1 MINTT
6 AGIVFR
12 ADGFELSNLI
22 NMALK
27 DTCELLYKK
36 LYPSGNLHYFD
47 TSKITGN
54 PRNPN
59 IKLSFLLYFRNN
71 ENNYDRA
78 WVEKIFEVIQTKS
91 EREWKSQCRE
101 IFSSLEIDNDHLPLE
116 VGYETIRGLHV
127 FLIALWARKAM
138 LLPMSFPIPKNRIT
152 KDGNNK
158 NSYKLDAAYNLYP
171 PILKLLRLPFQ
182 KDLKDPDTHNILDYI
197 PAKSRTNYNFI
208 AWRPIVASSWIEID
222 DISLDDLKT
231 LFNFIISNRSNN
243 LVGFDY
249 RLSPVAWIRPIM
261 EFMDDKLAFTMNDV
275 RSFLTDVKPAKI
287 DDSECEFMKE
297 RDSWKIWISNY
308 TQTLYDTGK
317 VKDTSSIQNALDKL
331 SDYIFVDLAGGG
343 TQPPMVEDVVRFHM
357 DGAGVAQPLRIVI
370 NKQIHMTQIIKF
382 FDYVSEMQRARGAV
396 FINPLTR
403 FDKRSEPRPSKTN
416 KRTFAFNA
424 FRFFYSLSY
433 TIFDFICF
441 LNEKISDTLQ
451 YKDVEDI
458 LLAASL
464 KNPIIEAEKLG
475 YVPIVT
481 YVDIQGKRHLVPL
494 KFIPYSLL
502 SLQNLP
508 IRHEGGKV
516 FRFMATPD
524 NIGAVIVAL
533 ETSIRFLHIRWLDKF
548 LLVHDLPEYLDDFG
562 SIEKLLENDRF
573 FEMFINT
580 DKSGI
585 PWKRATSTRLIRIF
599 KSINNYKKLIARNH
613 YDIKLHYTHHELS
626 DYPEIAPLFYDNDRA
641 TVLTEASYRNHY
653 KHLVYFYNQIRMLDG
668 DPPIDTLPS
677 SNLDFNTQEAFYE
690 AFKLFKNFQSSYT
703 PHGIRATVISLS
715 STFLSPEHIGEEISG
730 HVTASVNRYCV
741 VDKQLVMDV
750 NILTES
756 KIVNSFHWSPV
767 DAISAPAT
775 AEDLIHQSF
784 ALKPPEG
791 NFLTNEQ
798 ILERFHLLSV
808 FSTHFCMANGKCP
821 EDVKKDI
828 GEFKCGQCYLGL
840 KSKGHISAILALLR
854 KLTCEIDSMKARLRY
869 LDMKNIS
876 DGAAVDLERQ
886 YAALVNEFCAWS
898 LSAEHILK
906 NEGLLDGKFMTI
918 GNSAKELALIELPE
932 NDQLL
937 ELLIRVNDAV
947 CYPELTNSVLKMD
960 VFKMSAQL
968 MSMDTSFVE
977 ILNFGNDNQLLAEF
991 RGKLESLMIA
1001 TKSTTSQ
1008 LSVALTSA
1016 ETPRIPIL
1024 TI

>member
-12 ADGFELSNLI
+12 TDGSELTSLI
-22 NMALK
+22 NMALE
-27 DTCELLYKK
+27 DTCELLYKR
-36 LYPSGNLHYFD
+36 LYPSGHFHYFD

-59 IKLSFLLYFRNN
+59 IKLSFILYFRNN
-71 ENNYDRA
+71 EKNFNRT
-78 WVEKIFEVIQTKS
+78 WIEKIFEIIHTKS
-91 EREWKSQCRE
+91 EREWRSECRE
-101 IFSSLEIDNDHLPLE
+101 IFSVLEIDNHHLPLE
-116 VGYETIRGLHV
+116 VGYETIRGLHI
-127 FLIALWARKAM
+127 FLIALWARKAI

-171 PILKLLRLPFQ
+171 QILKLLRLPFQ
-182 KDLKDPDTHNILDYI
+182 KDLDDPDTHNILNYI
-197 PAKSRTNYNFI
+197 PTKSRTNYNFI
-208 AWRPIVASSWIEID
+208 AWRPIIASSWVTID

-231 LFNFIISNRSNN
+231 LFNFIITNRNNN

-249 RLSPVAWIRPIM
+249 RLSPVAWIRPIL
-261 EFMDDKLAFTMNDV
+261 EFMDDQLAFTMNDV
-275 RSFLTDVKPAKI
+275 RSLLTDIKPEKT
-287 DDSECEFMKE
+287 DESECTFMKE
-297 RDSWKIWISNY
+297 RDSWKIWFSNY
-308 TQTLYDTGK
+308 TQILYETGK

-331 SDYIFVDLAGGG
+331 SDYIFLDLAGGG
-343 TQPPMVEDVVRFHM
+343 SPPPMVEDIVRSHM
-357 DGAGVAQPLRIVI
+357 DGAGVAQPLRSVI
-370 NKQIHMTQIIKF
+370 KKQIQMTQIINF
-382 FDYVSEMQRARGAV
+382 FDYVAEIQRTRGVA

-424 FRFFYSLSY
+424 FRLFYSLSY

-441 LNEKISDTLQ
+441 LNENILDTLQ
-451 YKDVEDI
+451 YSSVEKI

-464 KNPIIEAEKLG
+464 KNPIIETEKLG

-481 YVDIQGKRHLVPL
+481 YIDIQGNRHLVPL

-508 IRHEGGKV
+508 IKHEDGKV

-548 LLVHDLPEYLDDFG
+548 LLVHDLPEHFDDFE
-562 SIEKLLENDRF
+562 SIAKILENEKF
-573 FEMFINT
+573 FEMFVNT
-580 DKSGI
+580 DKSGT

-599 KSINNYKKLIARNH
+599 KAINEYKKLVARHH
-613 YDIKLHYTHHELS
+613 YDSKLHYTHHELS
-626 DYPEIAPLFYDNDRA
+626 EYPEIAPLFYDNDRS

-653 KHLVYFYNQIRMLDG
+653 KHLVYYYNQIRVLDG

-677 SNLDFNTQEAFYE
+677 SNLEFDTQDAFQEAFKRY
-690 AFKLFKNFQSSYT
+690 KNFKSTYT

-730 HVTASVNRYCV
+730 HATASVNRYCV

-756 KIVNSFHWSPV
+756 KILNSLKWSPV
-767 DAISAPAT
+767 DAVSPPAT
-775 AEDLIHQSF
+775 ADDLIHNSF

-821 EDVKKDI
+821 DDVKKDI

-854 KLTCEIDSMKARLRY
+854 KLACEIDSMKARLRY

-886 YAALVNEFCAWS
+886 YADLVNEFCAWS
-898 LSAEHILK
+898 LSAEHILN

-918 GNSAKELALIELPE
+918 GNSVEQLAFIELPE
-932 NDQLL
+932 NNKLL

-960 VFKMSAQL
+960 IFKMSAQL
-968 MSMDTSFVE
+968 MSMDTNFVE

-991 RGKLESLMIA
+991 RGKLETLMIA

-1008 LSVALTSA
+1008 LLVALTSS
-1016 ETPRIPIL
+1016 ETPSIPIL
-1024 TI
+1024 NI